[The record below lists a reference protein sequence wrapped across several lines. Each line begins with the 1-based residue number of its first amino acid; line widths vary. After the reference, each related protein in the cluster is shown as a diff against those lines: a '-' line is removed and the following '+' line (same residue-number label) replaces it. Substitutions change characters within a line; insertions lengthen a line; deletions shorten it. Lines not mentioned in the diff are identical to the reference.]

1 MKKLIATFIGGG
13 VLGFIA
19 GAGLM
24 LIIFPFLFPP
34 APVDINGNGAELI
47 TQCPGRMPR
56 HWQKLKTYRSAD
68 GFAAQP
74 SARKIFMPM
83 NRA

>member
-34 APVDINGNGAELI
+34 APVDESVNWQRRGIENVHNRTSSPDA
-47 TQCPGRMPR
+47 PGQR
-56 HWQKLKTYRSAD
+56 
-68 GFAAQP
+68 
-74 SARKIFMPM
+74 
-83 NRA
+83 